1 MAHAV
6 NVHAFK
12 TTHCGATGIS
22 LKTNQLSVTVMSLIT
37 MQLQFTDYAF
47 IK

>member
-6 NVHAFK
+6 SVHAFK
-12 TTHCGATGIS
+12 TSPYGATIS
-22 LKTNQLSVTVMSLIT
+22 SKNNQLFVTVMSLIT